1 MPKPIDTSTQVLIG
15 STTGSPIFSP
25 EAGAET
31 GAERILGATAG
42 AALSPRSTNPTE
54 IELGTTGAGAPKNV
68 GG

>member
-1 MPKPIDTSTQVLIG
+1 MPQPIDTSTEVSQG

-31 GAERILGATAG
+31 GAELILGSTAG
-42 AALSPRSTNPTE
+42 AALAPRLTNPTE
-54 IELGTTGAGAPKNV
+54 ILLGTTGAGASQNV

>member
-1 MPKPIDTSTQVLIG
+1 MPKPIDTSTEVYSSPI
-15 STTGSPIFSP
+15 TGPPIFSP

-31 GAERILGATAG
+31 GAERILGSTAG
-42 AALSPRSTNPTE
+42 AALDARATNPTE